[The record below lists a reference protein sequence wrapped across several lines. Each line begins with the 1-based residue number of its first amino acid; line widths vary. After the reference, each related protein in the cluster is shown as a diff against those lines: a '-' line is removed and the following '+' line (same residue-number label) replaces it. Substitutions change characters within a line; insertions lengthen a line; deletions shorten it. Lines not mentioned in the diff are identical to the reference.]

1 MRIRTWTLLLIGAGI
16 LLSSCSPRATYE
28 RRLKRELASGIR
40 HDSLFL
46 GISLGMTS
54 KEFYSHCWQLNR
66 DSLVRQGTANTTV
79 EYQLREELKAPA
91 TVNFYPEFE
100 SDRIVEMPVHFIY
113 NGWAPW
119 NQSLS
124 SDSLQLDILRWY
136 KRIYGRD
143 FLEVEHPERG
153 KAFVQIRGNRRITI
167 FKVDEKIVLALFKDM
182 SQIPEEPDEDPL

>member
-1 MRIRTWTLLLIGAGI
+1 MRVITWAILLICAGFLLLN
-16 LLSSCSPRATYE
+16 CSPSATYE

-54 KEFYSHCWQLNR
+54 KEFYSHCWKLNR

-91 TVNFYPEFE
+91 TVNFYPDFE
-100 SDRIVEMPVHFIY
+100 ADRIVEMPVHFIY

-124 SDSLQLDILRWY
+124 SDSLQLDILQWY

>member
-182 SQIPEEPDEDPL
+182 SQIPKETDEDPY